1 MWRPPEPGHDGES
14 VVQIA
19 LGETSRRRLVTS
31 DADRFL
37 TSLFSPPHGSSKF
50 VVIDKEQITSMTAE
64 ATFVQLSL
72 SEIARNQATF
82 FVSSSL
88 LFPELMCRFVS
99 LKAASSCQTSG
110 YGENLTSLFSPC
122 FCRTSKSE
130 MKFIT

>member
-19 LGETSRRRLVTS
+19 LAETSRRRLVTS

-64 ATFVQLSL
+64 ETFVQLSL

-82 FVSSSL
+82 FVPSTR
-88 LFPELMCRFVS
+88 LFIVS
-99 LKAASSCQTSG
+99 GANVSVC
-110 YGENLTSLFSPC
+110 FS
-122 FCRTSKSE
+122 
-130 MKFIT
+130 